1 MAAPRKEARAFLD
14 EDEHARLKWVAD
26 RAGLTVAE
34 YLEKLIQADNAS
46 KIDKVVDDY
55 HALVR
60 AGIVGK
66 SPETPVK
73 ARRTPE

>member
-1 MAAPRKEARAFLD
+1 MAAPRKEARVFLD
-14 EDEHARLKWVAD
+14 DAEHARLKYVAD
-26 RAGLTVAE
+26 RAGLSVAE
-34 YLEKLIQADNAS
+34 HLEKLIQADNAS

-66 SPETPVK
+66 SPEKPGEPRK
-73 ARRTPE
+73 